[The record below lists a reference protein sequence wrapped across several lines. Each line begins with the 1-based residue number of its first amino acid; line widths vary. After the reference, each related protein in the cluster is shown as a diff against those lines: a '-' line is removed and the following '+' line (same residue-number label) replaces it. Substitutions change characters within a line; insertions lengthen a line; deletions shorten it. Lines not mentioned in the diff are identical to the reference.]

1 MAENWYD
8 EIVEI
13 KKKRAN
19 LIRRLLRYCRTTLTT
34 LVREVLT
41 RSVNVTP
48 PTTTSESPYDT

>member
-1 MAENWYD
+1 MAENWYN
-8 EIVEI
+8 EIVET
-13 KKKRAN
+13 KKRAN

-41 RSVNVTP
+41 RSVNVTL